1 MLLEIGG
8 TSKREIKTKG
18 EFCDWCLLTLR
29 QSLKK
34 LFELIKIDFR
44 NDFVQVDQHA
54 VGDVVPQHV
63 VFNGRRHE
71 ASRRRRRP
79 RRRNGRLESGLRDGR
94 ESLLCRKEDH
104 LARGRAQE
112 VLRDEA
118 RV

>member
-1 MLLEIGG
+1 MAPQKEKSKQKVNFAIGIFL
-8 TSKREIKTKG
+8 TS
-18 EFCDWCLLTLR
+18 R
-29 QSLKK
+29 QSQKK
-34 LFELIKIDFR
+34 LITIDFR

-63 VFNGRRHE
+63 VVDGRRHE

-79 RRRNGRLESGLRDGR
+79 RRRNGRLEPGLRDGR

-104 LARGRAQE
+104 LARGGAQE

-118 RV
+118 GV